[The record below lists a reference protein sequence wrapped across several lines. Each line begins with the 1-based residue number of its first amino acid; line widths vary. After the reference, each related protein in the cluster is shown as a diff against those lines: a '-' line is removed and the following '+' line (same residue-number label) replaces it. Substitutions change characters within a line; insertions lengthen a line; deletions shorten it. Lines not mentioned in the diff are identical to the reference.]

1 MDKFRRVVSECN
13 LGDLGFK
20 GSKFTWSNKQDSGSF
35 VKERLD
41 RALAT
46 PEWCGRFPN
55 SLVEVLPVT
64 TSDHKPL
71 WLRFNSSFR
80 LAPKLFRFEAS

>member
-1 MDKFRRVVSECN
+1 MDNFKRVVSECN
-13 LGDLGFK
+13 LGDLSFK
-20 GSKFTWSNKQDSGSF
+20 GSKFTCSNKQDSWGF

-46 PEWCGRFPN
+46 PEWCGQFSN
-55 SLVEVLPVT
+55 SSVEVLMVT
-64 TSDHKPL
+64 TSDHRPL